1 MAGADEIIDFGPPI
15 DRHSI
20 RDQVYR
26 HTLEEGVDV
35 LIDVIGGDIF
45 DAAIRSVGWKGRAVV
60 VGFDAGRIE
69 AIKVNYLLSKNIEV
83 SGLDWFKYRENCPKL
98 IAKVQAEVFR
108 LFAEEK
114 IRSHVDQ
121 RIPFKRI
128 SEAVE
133 LIRERKVIGRIA
145 LTWP

>member
-1 MAGADEIIDFGPPI
+1 MILKASSG
-15 DRHSI
+15 S
-20 RDQVYR
+20 Q
-26 HTLEEGVDV
+26 TGVG
-35 LIDVIGGDIF
+35 IVIVESM
-45 DAAIRSVGWKGRAVV
+45 RSLHPTVQMLS
-60 VGFDAGRIE
+60 
-69 AIKVNYLLSKNIEV
+69 LLSKNIEV